1 MIQADLYPTYGTSTQ
16 GANSELTMEYTESV
30 GATYQSVT
38 INDLSAYYLGWI
50 RPEKLPSTYKRGAIY
65 LDSENNKVVIKTFQ
79 MFENAPCTYVYPYN
93 LSPSSGTKMCTTF
106 IQTVDGVTTINGNPP
121 IRLYNQLYPEYAGV
135 SHNNNTS
142 YHAPLDISFIT
153 ALYDGG
159 DNLINVD
166 SYQSLRGSAGLKFGT
181 GDNDRTTIRQAYN
194 FLYKGTQGQIHFRY
208 NNVDYYFNC
217 VADDF
222 ANGTAY
228 LEDTT
233 GNYHARFFLTGY
245 YMLSN
250 TRISGQSAYPNNI
263 TFCAKV
269 KGVDHNG
276 KIFIDETTA
285 IGRYIYTGQT
295 WYAGSGQG
303 VRYSTPENPLYLS
316 GLFADDEIDLDDVLR
331 VVNYNSQSQGHP
343 YGWTDTVVYYHLNY
357 NGTTFYPLVYIDE
370 IKRHFALN
378 LRVDISGAN
387 TPSYAD
393 GLTYATDVTAGNEF
407 LAKLKT
413 GDITNTTFKNGLRE
427 WQYEDFQS
435 NDFDEDDVPPYGP
448 EPEPGDDNPDDEPE
462 DIDDAYGDGD
472 EDQDD
477 IVITAPSQFITQY
490 ILTASQLRTV
500 GSNLWSSW
508 VDPNTDVYKNFL
520 FDFFQDTGTFNITA
534 ALDYIISLRV
544 YPFALTGMTTEYLGV
559 SNGVYMGTGH
569 TNFCPGTIPTL
580 NTVIGYLDAGTLD
593 VNLHVPYKDFRDLY
607 NCSVMAFLPFCGT
620 VELNPVEVIGK
631 KLHAKYF
638 IDFQSGACTAVIRV
652 NNDGVEYTI
661 ASKSGQIGFMLPVS
675 ATNSGQLA
683 AQYVG
688 DATRAIGTLSGLFF
702 DVASSVGR
710 SAENAVK
717 IMSAG
722 EGGEESA
729 PTGMTVTESL
739 NIGKSG
745 VKTALGFANQAT
757 DMLSR
762 SGIDMPMLSGGAGAE
777 SLFLP
782 PYVCLQVR
790 RGKYAKPNNYPHS
803 VGYYNLSSNPISYY
817 RGAYQ
822 GSPSTGS
829 NTGKGFCTFTGVDT
843 SGLDCREDER
853 AEILELLNTGI
864 YL

>member
-1 MIQADLYPTYGTSTQ
+1 MITADLYQTQSTFTQ
-16 GANSELTMEYTESV
+16 GSSGEYTAEMTTTW
-30 GATYQSVT
+30 GNTYSTETV
-38 INDLSAYYLGWI
+38 NDVSAYWLGYI
-50 RPEKLPSTYKRGAIY
+50 SKDNLPEQYKRGIIY
-65 LDSENNKVVIKTFQ
+65 YDEESGKVVIKDIVDKSNF
-79 MFENAPCTYVYPYN
+79 PCTYGSFESYGSVQQRYLLARSTDGTDVVYSN
-93 LSPSSGTKMCTTF
+93 GTT
-106 IQTVDGVTTINGNPP
+106 
-121 IRLYNQLYPEYAGV
+121 RLFNQLYPEYIGLSYNGNSNYSAALNITMHCVLFDGGGNILNYEPGGMYKLLATTSIQFTYNTHGRNAV
-135 SHNNNTS
+135 KAAYDFLFKNADYVLNINGHNFIITSADLASGTCYLTSDDNYSVRLFLTS
-142 YHAPLDISFIT
+142 YEINMYAVISSSNTYKPMGFIIKTTQSHLGHVYEDTCISNGADSNTVWWHRTGSTSGDGIDQHKSENNPIYTYYFGFNEEIDISEI
-153 ALYDGG
+153 LR
-159 DNLINVD
+159 ID
-166 SYQSLRGSAGLKFGT
+166 SFDSLS
-181 GDNDRTTIRQAYN
+181 
-194 FLYKGTQGQIHFRY
+194 
-208 NNVDYYFNC
+208 
-217 VADDF
+217 
-222 ANGTAY
+222 
-228 LEDTT
+228 
-233 GNYHARFFLTGY
+233 TGY
-245 YMLSN
+245 AYGYTDHVYLHRDN
-250 TRISGQSAYPNNI
+250 QSGYGARCILTPYFP
-263 TFCAKV
+263 
-269 KGVDHNG
+269 
-276 KIFIDETTA
+276 IDSVQKT
-285 IGRYIYTGQT
+285 
-295 WYAGSGQG
+295 
-303 VRYSTPENPLYLS
+303 
-316 GLFADDEIDLDDVLR
+316 
-331 VVNYNSQSQGHP
+331 
-343 YGWTDTVVYYHLNY
+343 
-357 NGTTFYPLVYIDE
+357 
-370 IKRHFALN
+370 FALSI
-378 LRVDISGAN
+378 RVDVSGIF
-387 TPSYAD
+387 TPSYSEYF
-393 GLTYATDVTAGNEF
+393 TYATDVTSNNEF

-413 GDITNTTFKNGLRE
+413 GDITNTAFKNGLRE
-427 WQYEDFQS
+427 WQYENLQS
-435 NDFDEDDVPPYGP
+435 DDFDEDDIPPYSP
-448 EPEPGDDNPDDEPE
+448 EPEPEDDTPDDEP
-462 DIDDAYGDGD
+462 DDMDDAYGDGD

-477 IVITAPSQFITQY
+477 IVITAPTQFITQY
-490 ILTASQLRTV
+490 ILTASELRTV

-508 VDPNTDVYKNFL
+508 IDPNTDVYKNFL

-544 YPFALTGMTTEYLGV
+544 YPFNLAGMTTEYIGV

-569 TNFCPGTIPTL
+569 TNFCSGTIPTL

-607 NCSVMAFLPFCGT
+607 NCSVMAFLPYCGT
-620 VELNPVEVIGK
+620 VELNPVEIIGK

-683 AQYVG
+683 AQYAS

-702 DVASSVGR
+702 DVAGSVGR
-710 SAENAVK
+710 SAENAIK

-722 EGGEESA
+722 EGGEQSA

-745 VKTALGFANQAT
+745 VKTALGFANQAI

-777 SLFLP
+777 SLFMP

-817 RGAYQ
+817 KGAYH

-853 AEILELLNTGI
+853 EEILELLNTGI